1 MPERIDRSALPA
13 VTNDRAD
20 IRYLMAHIRFGRA
33 LIQHLGRRRDDE
45 AGDAYRAWQDR
56 SRELLRFVLI
66 AEELYEAQVGGVYRR
81 MCLRHL
87 IHAGDPCRELETDL
101 GDLESVVHGLG
112 T

>member
-20 IRYLMAHIRFGRA
+20 TRHLMAHIRFGRA
-33 LIQHLGRRRDDE
+33 LIEHFGGRRDDE
-45 AGDAYRAWQDR
+45 ADDAYRGWQDR

-66 AEELYEAQVGGVYRR
+66 GDELYEAQVRGVYRR

-87 IHAGDPCRELETDL
+87 VHARDPWRDLEIDL
-101 GDLESVVHGLG
+101 GDLES
-112 T
+112 